1 MNAKELL
8 KRKFRLGWSDLQ
20 FLVMMEMGQHG
31 RLQFMDLV
39 NMTGGSVGGIGNT
52 LSRPPVVDYVER
64 VSLKGRAFY
73 ELSNAGKRAV
83 AEMFA
88 PAPGKSA
95 EKPPAPPSAK
105 LSFQRNDRGAPAV
118 TMARGFL
125 C

>member
-8 KRKFRLGWSDLQ
+8 KRKFRHGWSDLQ
-20 FLVMMEMGQHG
+20 LLVMMEMGQRG

-39 NMTGGSVGGIGNT
+39 NLTGGSAGGIGNT

-73 ELSNAGKRAV
+73 ELTNAGKRAV

-88 PAPGKSA
+88 PAP
-95 EKPPAPPSAK
+95 PSEN
-105 LSFQRNDRGAPAV
+105 LSFRRNDRGAPPV